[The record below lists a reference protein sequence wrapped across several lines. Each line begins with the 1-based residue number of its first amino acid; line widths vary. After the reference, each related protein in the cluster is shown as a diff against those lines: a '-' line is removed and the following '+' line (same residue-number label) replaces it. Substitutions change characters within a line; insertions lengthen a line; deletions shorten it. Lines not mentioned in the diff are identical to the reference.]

1 MTTLDIKVTRQSD
14 YKSIK
19 IECQDNLDGLTEVI
33 FNFYTTSTVSP
44 VYTYTLTVEELADFI
59 ANGEITL
66 TFLQTFGT
74 EYASDNW
81 YIVQLEGSGDDT
93 YTSNYDGFGSDAYIT
108 PKVYQNINNLHT
120 PETRK
125 DVIEELLMQVMML
138 EGMKYLDTSTI
149 NSRDN
154 KWKKRFNALVKMNS

>member
-1 MTTLDIKVTRQSD
+1 MLFRSVSQSR
-14 YKSIK
+14 Y
-19 IECQDNLDGLTEVI
+19 
-33 FNFYTTSTVSP
+33 
-44 VYTYTLTVEELADFI
+44 
-59 ANGEITL
+59 
-66 TFLQTFGT
+66 TFLQIFGT

-81 YIVQLEGSGDDT
+81 YIIQLEGSGDDD

-125 DVIEELLMQVMML
+125 DVVEELLMQVMML

-154 KWKKRFNALVKMNS
+154 KWKKRFNALVKMNA